1 MIIRLFNTKNGARS
15 AVNYLLS
22 GKDHKG
28 NVREVPPKI
37 LRGDPT
43 YTKQLDQL
51 TKNYV
56 YQVSSG
62 VIAFRDNETIT
73 EKQREKLLDDF
84 EDTFIGSE
92 MKDKVNIFIVEHR
105 DKGNTEYHFVINKV
119 AIMEDGKHKQFN
131 AFPPG
136 HRKLKDAFVALKNDE
151 FGFEQIEE
159 KKIMKTKY
167 SGEERKAIR
176 SGKHGFKDLDSKVK
190 LDKAM
195 KGLVKD
201 GEIKNRRELIS
212 FLQDN
217 GYVLSRIGDDYIS
230 IKNEEGRN
238 MRFRGGIYEHND
250 GRDYSVVIKEKKESR
265 RPYCRELTL
274 ASYLESMRNR
284 SAINEKKY
292 QVKDNPEGYM
302 PVSIVKP
309 IKQHR
314 LIENKVV
321 VAPVAAPT
329 EDRQPQL
336 VIEPTER
343 NQAPTFNSAPVMRS
357 SAQERL
363 NDALS
368 ELANARTPEETARAQ
383 KAVVAAKIAVE
394 RENAENK
401 LRLDRSY
408 TATTPKLH

>member
-43 YTKQLDQL
+43 YTKQLDEL
-51 TKNYV
+51 TKKYA

-73 EKQREKLLDDF
+73 EEQREKLLDDF

-92 MKDKVNIFIVEHR
+92 MKDKVNVFIVEHK
-105 DKGNTEYHFVINKV
+105 DKGNTEYHFVINRV
-119 AIMEDGKHKQFN
+119 AIMEDGKHKHFN

-136 HRKLKDAFVALKNDE
+136 HQKLKDAFVALKNDE
-151 FGFEQIEE
+151 LGFDQVEE

-201 GEIKNRRELIS
+201 GEVKNRRELIS

-217 GYVLSRIGDDYIS
+217 GCVLSRIGDDYIS

-238 MRFRGGIYEHND
+238 MRFRGGIYEHNE
-250 GRDYSVVIKEKKESR
+250 GKDYSIFIKETKESKK
-265 RPYCRELTL
+265 PYFRETALTN
-274 ASYLESMRNR
+274 YLDSMQKR
-284 SAINEKKY
+284 STINEKRY
-292 QVKDNPEGYM
+292 GVKDNPTGYISA
-302 PVSIVKP
+302 PILKPVDNHKKIENNAVELPKAVSIPDK
-309 IKQHR
+309 
-314 LIENKVV
+314 N
-321 VAPVAAPT
+321 
-329 EDRQPQL
+329 PQT
-336 VIEPTER
+336 VIEPIDKSQT
-343 NQAPTFNSAPVMRS
+343 PPSTPNSAPVMRS

-363 NDALS
+363 SDALS
-368 ELANARTPEETARAQ
+368 ELANSRTHQEIARAK
-383 KAVVAAKIAVE
+383 KAVIAARIAVE

-401 LRLDRSY
+401 L
-408 TATTPKLH
+408 